1 MLRRVA
7 LEAKWAESSSLS
19 IRRHRAPMSKLHPRA
34 RGHLTSI
41 SSRGVNQQDQASQAH
56 RDLDEQK
63 QALDERTAQ
72 LRAKR
77 LAHKGTDPDAS

>member
-1 MLRRVA
+1 
-7 LEAKWAESSSLS
+7 
-19 IRRHRAPMSKLHPRA
+19 MSKLHPRA

-41 SSRGVNQQDQASQAH
+41 SSRGADLQDKADQVH

-77 LAHKGTDPDAS
+77 LAQKGADPDAS

>member
-1 MLRRVA
+1 
-7 LEAKWAESSSLS
+7 
-19 IRRHRAPMSKLHPRA
+19 MSKLHPRA

-41 SSRGVNQQDQASQAH
+41 SSRGVDQQDKADQAH

-72 LRAKR
+72 LSAKR
-77 LAHKGTDPDAS
+77 LAMKSAEPDAT

>member
-1 MLRRVA
+1 
-7 LEAKWAESSSLS
+7 
-19 IRRHRAPMSKLHPRA
+19 MSKLHPRA
-34 RGHLTSI
+34 RGHLNSI
-41 SSRGVNQQDQASQAH
+41 SSRGVDQQDKADQAH

-77 LAHKGTDPDAS
+77 LAMKSAEPDAT

>member
-1 MLRRVA
+1 
-7 LEAKWAESSSLS
+7 
-19 IRRHRAPMSKLHPRA
+19 MSKLHPRA

-41 SSRGVNQQDQASQAH
+41 SSRGVDQQDKADQAH

-77 LAHKGTDPDAS
+77 LAQKCTDPAAS